1 MKKRIIATIL
11 IILLFLA
18 GFGIVLYPYVSE
30 YVNAKH
36 ASRVVVNYDDTVKE
50 ITPEDFSQYF
60 EVAEEY
66 NERLRQNPNPF
77 SEDSR
82 TEGYETALNVDGS
95 GMMGY
100 LEIPKISVKLPF
112 YHGTSGAVLNEAV
125 GHLEGSSLPVGGES
139 THVVLSAH
147 RGLPSAKL
155 FTDLPELGEGDIFIL
170 NVLDRKM
177 TYQVDQILTVLP
189 TELEALEVEDGQDV
203 VTLMT
208 CTPYGINTHRLLVR
222 GHRIEN
228 LPEEEVKS
236 IPVVHVERELT
247 TQEKIQKYI
256 PFAVMGVA
264 VLFLIALLMP
274 SKKKD
279 EHRSKESGEA
289 DDENKTN

>member
-100 LEIPKISVKLPF
+100 LEIPKISVRLPF

-125 GHLEGSSLPVGGES
+125 GHLEGSSLPVGGEG

-189 TELEALEVEDGQDV
+189 TELEALEVEDGQDY

-274 SKKKD
+274 SKKD

>member
-18 GFGIVLYPYVSE
+18 GLGIVLYPYVSE

-77 SEDSR
+77 SEDNR

-125 GHLEGSSLPVGGES
+125 GHLEGSSLPVGGEG

-189 TELEALEVEDGQDV
+189 TELEALEVEDGQDY

-228 LPEEEVKS
+228 PPEEEVKS

-264 VLFLIALLMP
+264 VLFLIALLIP
-274 SKKKD
+274 SKKD

>member
-18 GFGIVLYPYVSE
+18 GLGIVLYPYVSE

-77 SEDSR
+77 SEDNR

-125 GHLEGSSLPVGGES
+125 GHLEGSSLPVGGEG
-139 THVVLSAH
+139 TQVVLSAH

-170 NVLDRKM
+170 TVLDRKM

-189 TELEALEVEDGQDV
+189 TELEALEVEDGQDY

-264 VLFLIALLMP
+264 VLFLIALLIP
-274 SKKKD
+274 SKKD

>member
-18 GFGIVLYPYVSE
+18 GLGIVLYPYVSE

-77 SEDSR
+77 SEDCR

-95 GMMGY
+95 GMIGY

-125 GHLEGSSLPVGGES
+125 GHLEGSSLPVGGEG

-189 TELEALEVEDGQDV
+189 TELEALEVEDGQDY

-274 SKKKD
+274 SKKDK
-279 EHRSKESGEA
+279 HRSKESGEA

>member
-18 GFGIVLYPYVSE
+18 GLGIVLYPYVSE

-36 ASRVVVNYDDTVKE
+36 ASRVVVNYDDAVKE

-125 GHLEGSSLPVGGES
+125 GHLEGSSLPVGGED

-170 NVLDRKM
+170 TVLDRKM

-189 TELEALEVEDGQDV
+189 TELEALEVEDGQDY

-264 VLFLIALLMP
+264 VLFLIALLIP
-274 SKKKD
+274 SKKD

>member
-18 GFGIVLYPYVSE
+18 GLGIVLYPYVSE

-100 LEIPKISVKLPF
+100 LEIPKISVRLPF

-125 GHLEGSSLPVGGES
+125 GHLEGSSLPVGGEG

-170 NVLDRKM
+170 TVLDRKM

-189 TELEALEVEDGQDV
+189 TELEALEVEDGQDY

-264 VLFLIALLMP
+264 VLFLIALLIP
-274 SKKKD
+274 SKKD

>member
-18 GFGIVLYPYVSE
+18 GLGIVLYPYVSE

-77 SEDSR
+77 SEDCR

-95 GMMGY
+95 GMIGY
-100 LEIPKISVKLPF
+100 LDIPKISVKLPF

-125 GHLEGSSLPVGGES
+125 GHLEGSSLPVGGEG

-170 NVLDRKM
+170 TVLDRKM

-189 TELEALEVEDGQDV
+189 TELEALEAEDGQDY

-274 SKKKD
+274 SKKD

>member
-18 GFGIVLYPYVSE
+18 GLGIVLYPYVSE

-77 SEDSR
+77 SEDNR

-125 GHLEGSSLPVGGES
+125 GHLEGSSLPVGGEG

-155 FTDLPELGEGDIFIL
+155 FTDLPELGEGYIFIL

-189 TELEALEVEDGQDV
+189 TELDALEVEDGQDY

-264 VLFLIALLMP
+264 VLFLIALLIP
-274 SKKKD
+274 SKKD

>member
-18 GFGIVLYPYVSE
+18 GLGIVLYPYVSE

-77 SEDSR
+77 SEDNR

-100 LEIPKISVKLPF
+100 LEIPKISVRLPF

-125 GHLEGSSLPVGGES
+125 GHLEGSSLPVGGEG

-170 NVLDRKM
+170 TVLDRKM
-177 TYQVDQILTVLP
+177 TYHVDQILTVLP

-274 SKKKD
+274 SKKDK
-279 EHRSKESGEA
+279 HRSKESGEA

>member
-77 SEDSR
+77 SEDNR

-125 GHLEGSSLPVGGES
+125 GHLEGSSLPVGGAG

-279 EHRSKESGEA
+279 ERRSKESGEA

>member
-18 GFGIVLYPYVSE
+18 GLGIVLYPYVSE

-77 SEDSR
+77 SEDNR

-100 LEIPKISVKLPF
+100 LEIPKISVRLPF

-125 GHLEGSSLPVGGES
+125 GHLEGSSLPVGGEG

-189 TELEALEVEDGQDV
+189 TELEALEVEDGQDY

-264 VLFLIALLMP
+264 VLFLIALLIP
-274 SKKKD
+274 SKKD

>member
-18 GFGIVLYPYVSE
+18 GLGIVLYPYVSE

-36 ASRVVVNYDDTVKE
+36 ASRVVVNYDDTVKK

-125 GHLEGSSLPVGGES
+125 GHLEGSSLPVGGEG

-189 TELEALEVEDGQDV
+189 TELEALEVEDGQDY

-264 VLFLIALLMP
+264 VLFLIALLIP
-274 SKKKD
+274 SKKD

>member
-18 GFGIVLYPYVSE
+18 GLGIVLYPYVSE

-36 ASRVVVNYDDTVKE
+36 ASRVVVNYDDAVKE

-77 SEDSR
+77 SEDCR

-100 LEIPKISVKLPF
+100 LEIPKISVRLPF

-125 GHLEGSSLPVGGES
+125 GHLEGSSLPVGGEG

-170 NVLDRKM
+170 TVLDRKM

-189 TELEALEVEDGQDV
+189 TELEALEVEDGQDY

-274 SKKKD
+274 SKKD

>member
-18 GFGIVLYPYVSE
+18 GLGIVLYPYVSE

-36 ASRVVVNYDDTVKE
+36 ASRVVVNYDDAVKE

-66 NERLRQNPNPF
+66 NERLMQNPNPF
-77 SEDSR
+77 SEDCR

-125 GHLEGSSLPVGGES
+125 GHLEGSSLPVGGEG

-189 TELEALEVEDGQDV
+189 TELEALEVEDGQDY

-274 SKKKD
+274 SKKDK
-279 EHRSKESGEA
+279 HRSKESGEA

>member
-18 GFGIVLYPYVSE
+18 GLGIVLYPYVSE

-77 SEDSR
+77 SEDNR

-95 GMMGY
+95 GMIGY
-100 LEIPKISVKLPF
+100 LEIPKISVRLPF
-112 YHGTSGAVLNEAV
+112 YHGTFGAVLNEAV
-125 GHLEGSSLPVGGES
+125 GHLEGSSLPVGGEG

-170 NVLDRKM
+170 TVLDRKM

-189 TELEALEVEDGQDV
+189 TELEALEVEDGQDY

-264 VLFLIALLMP
+264 VLFLIALLIP
-274 SKKKD
+274 SKKD

>member
-18 GFGIVLYPYVSE
+18 GLGIVLYPYVSE

-77 SEDSR
+77 SEDCR

-189 TELEALEVEDGQDV
+189 TELEALEVEDGQDY

-274 SKKKD
+274 SKKD

>member
-18 GFGIVLYPYVSE
+18 GLGIVLYPYVSE

-77 SEDSR
+77 SEDCR

-125 GHLEGSSLPVGGES
+125 GHLEGSSLPVGGEG

-170 NVLDRKM
+170 TVLDRKM

-189 TELEALEVEDGQDV
+189 TELEALEVEDGQDY

-264 VLFLIALLMP
+264 VLFLIALLIP
-274 SKKKD
+274 SKKD

>member
-18 GFGIVLYPYVSE
+18 GLGIVLYPYVSE

-77 SEDSR
+77 SEDNR

-125 GHLEGSSLPVGGES
+125 GHLEGSSLPVGGED

-170 NVLDRKM
+170 TVLDRKM
-177 TYQVDQILTVLP
+177 TYQVDQTLTVLP
-189 TELEALEVEDGQDV
+189 TELEALEVEDGQDY

-264 VLFLIALLMP
+264 VLFLIALLIP
-274 SKKKD
+274 SKKD

>member
-77 SEDSR
+77 SEDNR

-95 GMMGY
+95 GMIGY

-125 GHLEGSSLPVGGES
+125 GHLEGSSLPVGGEG

-170 NVLDRKM
+170 TVLDRKM

-189 TELEALEVEDGQDV
+189 TELEALEVEDGQDY

-264 VLFLIALLMP
+264 VLFLIALLIP
-274 SKKKD
+274 SKKD

>member
-18 GFGIVLYPYVSE
+18 GLGIVLYPYVSE

-60 EVAEEY
+60 EVAEAY

-77 SEDSR
+77 SEVSR
-82 TEGYETALNVDGS
+82 TEGYEEALNVDGS

-112 YHGTSGAVLNEAV
+112 YHGTSAAVLNEAV
-125 GHLEGSSLPVGGES
+125 GHLEGSSLPVGGEG

-170 NVLDRKM
+170 TVLDRKM

-189 TELEALEVEDGQDV
+189 TELEALEVEDGQDY

-274 SKKKD
+274 SKKDK
-279 EHRSKESGEA
+279 HRSKESGEA

>member
-1 MKKRIIATIL
+1 M
-11 IILLFLA
+11 
-18 GFGIVLYPYVSE
+18 
-30 YVNAKH
+30 
-36 ASRVVVNYDDTVKE
+36 
-50 ITPEDFSQYF
+50 
-60 EVAEEY
+60 
-66 NERLRQNPNPF
+66 
-77 SEDSR
+77 
-82 TEGYETALNVDGS
+82 
-95 GMMGY
+95 
-100 LEIPKISVKLPF
+100 KLPF

-125 GHLEGSSLPVGGES
+125 GHLEGSSLPVGGEG

-189 TELEALEVEDGQDV
+189 TELEALEVEDGQDY

-264 VLFLIALLMP
+264 VLFLIALLIP
-274 SKKKD
+274 SKKD

>member
-66 NERLRQNPNPF
+66 NERLRQNTNPF
-77 SEDSR
+77 SEDNR

-125 GHLEGSSLPVGGES
+125 GHLEGSSLPVGGEG

-189 TELEALEVEDGQDV
+189 TELEALEVEDGQDY

-264 VLFLIALLMP
+264 VLFLIALLIP
-274 SKKKD
+274 SKKD

>member
-18 GFGIVLYPYVSE
+18 GLGIVLYPYVSE

-125 GHLEGSSLPVGGES
+125 GHLEGSSLPVGGED

-189 TELEALEVEDGQDV
+189 TELEALEVEDGQDY

-264 VLFLIALLMP
+264 VLFLIALLIP
-274 SKKKD
+274 SKKD

>member
-18 GFGIVLYPYVSE
+18 GLGIVLYPYVSE

-36 ASRVVVNYDDTVKE
+36 ASRVVVNYDDAVKE

-125 GHLEGSSLPVGGES
+125 GHLEGSSLPVGGEC

-170 NVLDRKM
+170 TVLDRKM

-189 TELEALEVEDGQDV
+189 TELDVLEGEDGLCYIDDV
-203 VTLMT
+203 YAVWHQYSPASGEGPSDREPAGGRSEEHSGRSRRARAHDTGEDSEVHPV
-208 CTPYGINTHRLLVR
+208 CGDGRR
-222 GHRIEN
+222 GAVLDRVADAV
-228 LPEEEVKS
+228 EEE
-236 IPVVHVERELT
+236 
-247 TQEKIQKYI
+247 
-256 PFAVMGVA
+256 G
-264 VLFLIALLMP
+264 
-274 SKKKD
+274 
-279 EHRSKESGEA
+279 
-289 DDENKTN
+289 

>member
-18 GFGIVLYPYVSE
+18 GLGIVLYPYVSE

-77 SEDSR
+77 SEDCR

-125 GHLEGSSLPVGGES
+125 GHLEGSSLPVGGEG

-189 TELEALEVEDGQDV
+189 TELEALEVEDGQDY

-274 SKKKD
+274 SKKDK
-279 EHRSKESGEA
+279 HRSKESGEA

>member
-18 GFGIVLYPYVSE
+18 GLGIVLYPYVSE

-77 SEDSR
+77 SEDCR

-125 GHLEGSSLPVGGES
+125 GHLEGSSLPVGGEG

-189 TELEALEVEDGQDV
+189 TELDALEVEDGQDY

-264 VLFLIALLMP
+264 VLFLIALLIP
-274 SKKKD
+274 SKKD

>member
-1 MKKRIIATIL
+1 M
-11 IILLFLA
+11 
-18 GFGIVLYPYVSE
+18 
-30 YVNAKH
+30 
-36 ASRVVVNYDDTVKE
+36 VVNYDDAVKE

-77 SEDSR
+77 SEDCR

-125 GHLEGSSLPVGGES
+125 GHLEGSSLPVGGEG

-189 TELEALEVEDGQDV
+189 TELEALEVEDGQDY

-274 SKKKD
+274 SKKDK
-279 EHRSKESGEA
+279 HRSKESGEA

>member
-18 GFGIVLYPYVSE
+18 GLGIVLYPYVSE

-77 SEDSR
+77 SEDNR

-125 GHLEGSSLPVGGES
+125 GHLEGSSLPVGGEG

-274 SKKKD
+274 SKKDK
-279 EHRSKESGEA
+279 HRSKESGEA

>member
-18 GFGIVLYPYVSE
+18 GLGIVLYPYVSE

-36 ASRVVVNYDDTVKE
+36 ASRVVVNYDDAVKE

-95 GMMGY
+95 GMIGY

-125 GHLEGSSLPVGGES
+125 GHLEGSSLPVGGEG

-189 TELEALEVEDGQDV
+189 TELEALEVEDGQDY

-256 PFAVMGVA
+256 PFAVMGIA

-274 SKKKD
+274 SKKD

>member
-18 GFGIVLYPYVSE
+18 GLGIVLYPYVSE

-36 ASRVVVNYDDTVKE
+36 ASRVVVNYDDTVKD

-77 SEDSR
+77 SEDNR

-95 GMMGY
+95 GMIGY
-100 LEIPKISVKLPF
+100 LDIPKISVKLPF

-125 GHLEGSSLPVGGES
+125 GHLEGSSLPVGGEG

-170 NVLDRKM
+170 TVLDRKM

-189 TELEALEVEDGQDV
+189 TELEALEVEDGQDY

-264 VLFLIALLMP
+264 VLFLIALLIP
-274 SKKKD
+274 SKKD

>member
-11 IILLFLA
+11 IILVFLA

-50 ITPEDFSQYF
+50 ITPADFSQYF

-77 SEDSR
+77 SEDNR

-100 LEIPKISVKLPF
+100 LEIPKISVRLPF

-125 GHLEGSSLPVGGES
+125 GHLEGSSLPVGGEG

-279 EHRSKESGEA
+279 ERRSKESGEA

>member
-18 GFGIVLYPYVSE
+18 GLGIVLYPYVSE

-36 ASRVVVNYDDTVKE
+36 ASHVVVNYDDTVKE

-95 GMMGY
+95 GMIGY

-125 GHLEGSSLPVGGES
+125 GHLEGSSLPVGGEG

-170 NVLDRKM
+170 TVLDRKM

-189 TELEALEVEDGQDV
+189 TELESLEVEDGQDY

-264 VLFLIALLMP
+264 VLFLIALLIP
-274 SKKKD
+274 SKKD

>member
-18 GFGIVLYPYVSE
+18 GLGIVLYPYVSE

-77 SEDSR
+77 SEDNR

-125 GHLEGSSLPVGGES
+125 GHLEGSSLPVGGEG

-170 NVLDRKM
+170 TVLDRKM

-189 TELEALEVEDGQDV
+189 TELDAL
-203 VTLMT
+203 
-208 CTPYGINTHRLLVR
+208 
-222 GHRIEN
+222 
-228 LPEEEVKS
+228 
-236 IPVVHVERELT
+236 
-247 TQEKIQKYI
+247 
-256 PFAVMGVA
+256 
-264 VLFLIALLMP
+264 
-274 SKKKD
+274 
-279 EHRSKESGEA
+279 
-289 DDENKTN
+289 

>member
-77 SEDSR
+77 SEDNR

-100 LEIPKISVKLPF
+100 LEIPKISVRLPF

-125 GHLEGSSLPVGGES
+125 GHLEGSSLPVGGEG

-189 TELEALEVEDGQDV
+189 TELEALEVEDGQDY

-274 SKKKD
+274 SKKD

>member
-18 GFGIVLYPYVSE
+18 GLGIVLYPYVSE

-50 ITPEDFSQYF
+50 IAPEDFSQYF

-77 SEDSR
+77 SEDCR

-125 GHLEGSSLPVGGES
+125 GHLEGSSLPVGGEG

-170 NVLDRKM
+170 TVLDRKM

-189 TELEALEVEDGQDV
+189 TELEALEVEDGQDY

-274 SKKKD
+274 SKKD

>member
-18 GFGIVLYPYVSE
+18 GLGIVLYPYVSE

-77 SEDSR
+77 SEDCR

-95 GMMGY
+95 GMIGY

-125 GHLEGSSLPVGGES
+125 GHLEGSSLPVGGEG

-170 NVLDRKM
+170 TVLDRKM

-189 TELEALEVEDGQDV
+189 TELESLEVEDGQDY

-264 VLFLIALLMP
+264 VLFLIALLIP
-274 SKKKD
+274 SKKD

>member
-18 GFGIVLYPYVSE
+18 GLGIVLYPYVSE

-36 ASRVVVNYDDTVKE
+36 ASRVVVNYDDTVKK

-77 SEDSR
+77 SEDNR

-125 GHLEGSSLPVGGES
+125 GHLEGSSLPVGGEG

-170 NVLDRKM
+170 TVLDRKM

-189 TELEALEVEDGQDV
+189 TELEALEVEDGQDY

-236 IPVVHVERELT
+236 IPVVQVERELT

-264 VLFLIALLMP
+264 VLFLIALLIP
-274 SKKKD
+274 SKKD

>member
-36 ASRVVVNYDDTVKE
+36 ASRVVVNYDDAVKE

-77 SEDSR
+77 SEDCR

-95 GMMGY
+95 GMIGY

-125 GHLEGSSLPVGGES
+125 GHLEGSSLPVGGEG

-189 TELEALEVEDGQDV
+189 TELEALEVEDGQDY

-274 SKKKD
+274 SKKDK
-279 EHRSKESGEA
+279 HRSKESGEA